1 MISERRRALAK
12 AGYLLKRMLRYLSWP
27 LVFFSGLLG
36 SYFAFASTHPMI
48 AFATVYAAAV
58 FALFLLERYIP
69 YERRWLLSDGETVND
84 IGHTLATKG
93 LLQLAG
99 LIAAVFPMYAA
110 NILQPLAALKFG
122 FGRPIGR

>member
-1 MISERRRALAK
+1 MISERSRALSK
-12 AGYLLKRMLRYLSWP
+12 ARYLLKRILRYLSWP

-58 FALFLLERYIP
+58 FVLFLLERYIP

-93 LLQLAG
+93 LLRISASRDRSHRD
-99 LIAAVFPMYAA
+99 F
-110 NILQPLAALKFG
+110 
-122 FGRPIGR
+122 